1 MIDEFSGV
9 SPQVVDVLSAF
20 AAVALIALFAWVI
33 RLLGKLEAMAE

>member
-1 MIDEFSGV
+1 MIDEFSNV

-33 RLLGKLEAMAE
+33 RLLDKLEAIAR

>member
-1 MIDEFSGV
+1 MIDELSNV

-33 RLLGKLEAMAE
+33 RLLGKLEAMAR

>member
-9 SPQVVDVLSAF
+9 SPQVVDVLSTF
-20 AAVALIALFAWVI
+20 AAVALIVLFAWVI

>member
-1 MIDEFSGV
+1 MIDEFSNV

-33 RLLGKLEAMAE
+33 RLLGKLEAMAR

>member
-9 SPQVVDVLSAF
+9 SPQVVDMLSAF

-33 RLLGKLEAMAE
+33 RLLGKLEAIAE

>member
-20 AAVALIALFAWVI
+20 AAIALIALFALVI

>member
-1 MIDEFSGV
+1 MIDEFSNV